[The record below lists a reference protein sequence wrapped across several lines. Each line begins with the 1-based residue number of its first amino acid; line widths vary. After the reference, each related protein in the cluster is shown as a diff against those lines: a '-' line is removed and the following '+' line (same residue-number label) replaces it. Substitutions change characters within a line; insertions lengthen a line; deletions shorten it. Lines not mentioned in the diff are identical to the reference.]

1 MLIKKNHISYADTG
15 RFSKIIIDYLSNK
28 ETLNPFY
35 DEFYSTNNLKIQA
48 EKKIKLFS
56 DSNRKILA
64 ESLNAQYK
72 NIEISKSVKKNLEL
86 LGKNNS
92 VTVTT
97 GHQLSLMTGPLY
109 FIVKIIS
116 TINLVEKLNSLYKE
130 INFIPVYW
138 MASEDHDFDEISS
151 FNYKSKKI
159 KWETNQSGAV
169 GKMNLNELE
178 KSFDYFEKKL
188 INSKNSQEIKRLIN
202 STYRSSKNLAEA
214 TLKIVNSLFGKYG
227 LIIID
232 GNSNSLKRL
241 FKEYIKSEIIS
252 NNCYDIVLNQISSLK
267 TNYNSKFK
275 PQVNPRLINL
285 FYLIKNGRYRI
296 EKKKNEYILVGTDK
310 KFSKNELINEIEN
323 FPENFSPNVLM
334 RPLYQEVI
342 LPNIAYIGGG
352 GELSYWFQLNKY
364 FENEKVAFPIL
375 ILRNSVLLINSKLS
389 KKIDKLKIKIKDLFL
404 EKNLLIS
411 KVIKENSKISLDL
424 NFLKDQLE
432 SQFDFLE
439 DLIKKT
445 DKSFK
450 GAVLAQKKKQIKG
463 ISNLEKKLLKSQ
475 KRKMNDLVERIN
487 IIYES
492 IFPNNDLQE
501 RQVNFFELYEEH
513 GIDILSFLKKNI
525 DPFDNNFTVLNY

>member
-1 MLIKKNHISYADTG
+1 M
-15 RFSKIIIDYLSNK
+15 
-28 ETLNPFY
+28 E
-35 DEFYSTNNLKIQA
+35 
-48 EKKIKLFS
+48 
-56 DSNRKILA
+56 
-64 ESLNAQYK
+64 
-72 NIEISKSVKKNLEL
+72 
-86 LGKNNS
+86 
-92 VTVTT
+92 
-97 GHQLSLMTGPLY
+97 
-109 FIVKIIS
+109 
-116 TINLVEKLNSLYKE
+116 
-130 INFIPVYW
+130 
-138 MASEDHDFDEISS
+138 
-151 FNYKSKKI
+151 
-159 KWETNQSGAV
+159 
-169 GKMNLNELE
+169 
-178 KSFDYFEKKL
+178 
-188 INSKNSQEIKRLIN
+188 
-202 STYRSSKNLAEA
+202 
-214 TLKIVNSLFGKYG
+214 
-227 LIIID
+227 
-232 GNSNSLKRL
+232 
-241 FKEYIKSEIIS
+241 
-252 NNCYDIVLNQISSLK
+252 
-267 TNYNSKFK
+267 YNSKFK

-323 FPENFSPNVLM
+323 FPENFSPNVLI

-525 DPFDNNFTVLNY
+525 DPFDNNFIVLNY